1 MEKTVGDVILKIEE
15 YKKLKGNISVSSSE
29 CTTNNFEST
38 DDLLNFIKS
47 KLTYDDIIELQILV
61 DNQIE
66 MLKKVEVIKDGNNS
80 IWRC

>member
-1 MEKTVGDVILKIEE
+1 MGTTVGDVIFKIER
-15 YKKLKGNISVSSSE
+15 YKKLKEKISVGYSDRI
-29 CTTNNFEST
+29 TNNFEST

-66 MLKKVEVIKDGNNS
+66 MLKKVEVVEDEDD
-80 IWRC
+80 

>member
-1 MEKTVGDVILKIEE
+1 MGITVGDVIFKIER
-15 YKKLKGNISVSSSE
+15 YKKLKEKISVSPSE
-29 CTTNNFEST
+29 RIANNFEST

-80 IWRC
+80 I